1 MVICQYG
8 MLKFLQHLE
17 LRYIKILLYGAL
29 VTGHLRIIGLLDKLS

>member
-1 MVICQYG
+1 MVHLY
-8 MLKFLQHLE
+8 LPHLE